1 MCTCWTCVLQTLLS
15 LFVLLVSSLLNG
27 FYYLPI
33 VIAGF
38 FKKRTVDVEKQTIPM
53 GAQISLIL
61 LIGATFFFGLFSDVP
76 VNYITPTVQGLFGMF
91 GGGS

>member
-1 MCTCWTCVLQTLLS
+1 MWKGIEGYLS
-15 LFVLLVSSLLNG
+15 SHRNGLLLVSSLLNG

-61 LIGATFFFGLFSDVP
+61 LLEPRFSSACSQMSP
-76 VNYITPTVQGLFGMF
+76 LII
-91 GGGS
+91 